1 VTFGSIPLI
10 HTGELPDV
18 PDLQLMIRPER
29 IVLSPGGPR
38 DGANNFAATATDV
51 VYQGDSFL
59 LHARL
64 DTGEMVALRGAVR
77 GSNAT
82 SLPRLGDRVTLT
94 LAPEDTVLIDGS
106 QT

>member
-1 VTFGSIPLI
+1 VTFGGVPLI
-10 HTGELPDV
+10 HAGPLPDT
-18 PDLQLMIRPER
+18 PELQLMIRPER
-29 IVLSPGGPR
+29 IVLSSGGPR
-38 DGANNFAATATDV
+38 EGANNFAATATDV

-82 SLPRLGDRVTLT
+82 SLPQLGDRVTLT

-106 QT
+106 QA